1 MCSLLDRYPIIPSF
15 QDWEFPH
22 NRIPDSWPQV
32 STSPP
37 TRRCAISNFSFS
49 IDGAHLVPQEEA
61 LWYQRND
68 MRRYGDA
75 VLCDIDNSTN
85 IIPLKTDLLRCFDN
99 RWFAIIPKVMKTTIP
114 HSPQYVTHILR
125 REAVELWPTYQNI
138 IVQYLDGKA
147 RPYLFARF
155 AWAILLQVKP
165 FITDD
170 LPRHVI
176 RIKISDEDKIEYQK
190 ELLSGPQLKAYY
202 GGGGSKGATPKNKRS
217 RTDSRADDEESDVNM
232 DNDWEDMMSGWQQ
245 QGKKRRKQISSETV
259 VEEDNQAHQLAELK
273 TRLEEILPGGGD
285 NIPEQA

>member
-37 TRRCAISNFSFS
+37 IRRCAISNFSFA
-49 IDGAHLVPQEEA
+49 IDEAHLVPQEEA

-75 VLCDIDNSTN
+75 ILCDIDNSTN
-85 IIPLKTDLLRCFDN
+85 IIPLKTDLHRCFDN

-138 IVQYLDGKA
+138 IVQYLDETA

-176 RIKISDEDKIEYQK
+176 RIKISDEDKIEYKK
-190 ELLSGPQLKAYY
+190 ELLSGPQLKTCY

-217 RTDSRADDEESDVNM
+217 RTDSRADDEDSDVSI

-245 QGKKRRKQISSETV
+245 QGKKRRKQISSETA

-273 TRLEEILPGGGD
+273 TRLEEILPGGRD
-285 NIPEQA
+285 NIPEQG

>member
-37 TRRCAISNFSFS
+37 TSRCAISNFSFA

-85 IIPLKTDLLRCFDN
+85 IIPLKTDLHRCFDN
-99 RWFAIIPKVMKTTIP
+99 RWIAIIPKVMKTTIP

-170 LPRHVI
+170 LSRHVI
-176 RIKISDEDKIEYQK
+176 RIKISDEDKIEYKK

-202 GGGGSKGATPKNKRS
+202 GGGGSKGATPENKRS
-217 RTDSRADDEESDVNM
+217 RIDSRADDEDSDVNM
-232 DNDWEDMMSGWQQ
+232 DNNWEDIMSGWQQ
-245 QGKKRRKQISSETV
+245 QGKKRRKQISSQTA

-285 NIPEQA
+285 NIPEQG

>member
-1 MCSLLDRYPIIPSF
+1 MCSLLDQYPIIASF

-37 TRRCAISNFSFS
+37 THRCAISNFSFA

-85 IIPLKTDLLRCFDN
+85 IIPLKIDLHRCFDN

-114 HSPQYVTHILR
+114 HSNQYVTHILR

-176 RIKISDEDKIEYQK
+176 RINISDADQIEYKK

-217 RTDSRADDEESDVNM
+217 RTGSRADDEDSDVNM

-245 QGKKRRKQISSETV
+245 QGKKRRKQISSETA
-259 VEEDNQAHQLAELK
+259 VEEDNQAHLLAGLK
-273 TRLEEILPGGGD
+273 THLEEILPGGGD
-285 NIPEQA
+285 NIPQ